1 MIARTQAL
9 PNMFYSWPQQPHC
22 LCTGER
28 LSVLVLAAALRNTH
42 RAHSDSSLLVWHHL
56 HPLDRKF
63 QNWLGSPQHHRS
75 VCKAP
80 GVTMTLTTVW
90 VFYGMYG
97 KVGKSHTVKY
107 EQPLCFMVTLLLFV
121 TLGSVDKKNLSYY
134 KQASPLHS
142 DHCLC
147 EIFY

>member
-1 MIARTQAL
+1 MAPTTPLFVHRGETICACACRSTQEHTQS
-9 PNMFYSWPQQPHC
+9 PF
-22 LCTGER
+22 
-28 LSVLVLAAALRNTH
+28 
-42 RAHSDSSLLVWHHL
+42 SDSSLLVWHHL

-97 KVGKSHTVKY
+97 KVGKSHAVKY

-121 TLGSVDKKNLSYY
+121 TLGSIDKKTLAITNRHLLFTLIIVSVKYFTDY
-134 KQASPLHS
+134 L
-142 DHCLC
+142 
-147 EIFY
+147 E

>member
-1 MIARTQAL
+1 MAPTTPLFVHRGETICSCACRSTQEHTQS
-9 PNMFYSWPQQPHC
+9 PF
-22 LCTGER
+22 
-28 LSVLVLAAALRNTH
+28 
-42 RAHSDSSLLVWHHL
+42 SDSSLLVWHHL

-75 VCKAP
+75 VCK
-80 GVTMTLTTVW
+80 GSWGDDDSNNCL

-121 TLGSVDKKNLSYY
+121 TLGSVDKKTLAITNRHLLFTLIIVSVKYFTDY
-134 KQASPLHS
+134 L
-142 DHCLC
+142 
-147 EIFY
+147 E